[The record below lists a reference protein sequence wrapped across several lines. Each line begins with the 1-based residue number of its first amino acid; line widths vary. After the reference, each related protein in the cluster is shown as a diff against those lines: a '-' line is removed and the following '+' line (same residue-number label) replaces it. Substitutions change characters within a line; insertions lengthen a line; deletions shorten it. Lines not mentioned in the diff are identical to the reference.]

1 MNIAWCG
8 LVDQKYWD
16 YIAKC
21 CIPSW
26 TTLPGSK
33 FLITDNMSLPVDCSF
48 TLVDYETVYNRNS
61 QFNASSK
68 KVDNFWKKMQSQVW
82 AVRNLTEFDFVVLF
96 DTDIEVL
103 SFDINMFLG
112 ILNSL
117 RSSECIWATGESQR
131 RGHDSGFIIVNTAH
145 PGLQSLFTEYEN
157 IWESG
162 KIFELDKAYDGNA
175 VELLLQ
181 TYPSIKIRNTDCGK
195 GMHLYDLGPVH
206 WGSKE
211 PKEQRREARNGE
223 DVVRQRLLSNP
234 PKVYKNKP

>member
-26 TTLPGSK
+26 TNLPGSK
-33 FLITDNMSLPVDCSF
+33 FLITDNMSLPVSNEF

-82 AVRNLTEFDFVVLF
+82 AVRNLTEFDWIVLF

-112 ILNSL
+112 IVNQL
-117 RSSECIWATGESQR
+117 RDSGLVWATGESQR
-131 RGHDSGFIIVNTAH
+131 KGHDSGFILVNTKH
-145 PGLQSLFTEYEN
+145 PNMLDLFTEYEN

-175 VELLLQ
+175 VELLLH

-211 PKEQRREARNGE
+211 PKEQRREAKNGE
-223 DVVRQRLLSNP
+223 DVVRQRLLANP

>member
-1 MNIAWCG
+1 MNIAWSG

-26 TTLPGSK
+26 TKLPGDK
-33 FLITDNMSLPVDCSF
+33 FLVTDNLNLPVSDEF
-48 TLVDYETVYNRNS
+48 KLVEYSTIENRNS
-61 QFNASSK
+61 VFNASSK

-82 AVRNLTEFDFVVLF
+82 AVRNLTTYNWVVLF

-103 SFDINMFLG
+103 SFDLSQFESVLSKVVETG
-112 ILNSL
+112 SV
-117 RSSECIWATGESQR
+117 WATGESQR
-131 RGHDSGFIIVNTAH
+131 KGHDSGFIVVNMQH
-145 PGLQSLFTEYEN
+145 PDVQSVFNQYEE

-162 KIFELDKAYDGNA
+162 KIFELEKAYDGNA
-175 VELLLQ
+175 VEHMLL
-181 TYPSIKIRNTDCGK
+181 TVPSVKIRNTDCGK

-211 PKEQRREARNGE
+211 PKDQRRTARNGE
-223 DVVRQRLLSNP
+223 DVVRQRLLTNP
-234 PKVYKNKP
+234 PKVYKNKS

>member
-1 MNIAWCG
+1 MNIAWAG

-21 CIPSW
+21 CVPSW
-26 TTLPGSK
+26 TNLPGDK
-33 FLITDNMSLPVDCSF
+33 YLITDNLSLPVSSEF
-48 TLVDYETVYNRNS
+48 TLVDYNTVENKNS
-61 QFNASSK
+61 VFNASSK

-82 AVRNLTEFDFVVLF
+82 AVRNLTKYDWVVLF

-103 SFDINMFLG
+103 SFNHQMFET
-112 ILNSL
+112 ILEEISASNYV
-117 RSSECIWATGESQR
+117 WATGESQR
-131 RGHDSGFIIVNTAH
+131 KGHDSGFIVVNMRH
-145 PGLQSLFTEYEN
+145 PDLQALFDSYEN

-162 KIFELDKAYDGNA
+162 KIFELEKAYDGNA
-175 VELLLQ
+175 VEHLLL
-181 TYPSIKIRNTDCGK
+181 TNPSIKIRNIDCGK

-223 DVVRQRLLSNP
+223 DVVRQRLLTNP
-234 PKVYKNKP
+234 PKVYKNKR